1 MDVSLSGLTI
11 AIMVSGGFAETEF
24 TELQRALAKTGAT
37 LKTISTDA
45 GLVNGWQGNSWGH
58 YFPIDAQL
66 GDVMAADLDAL
77 IVPGGDRSINKL
89 KTNMNTGRIL
99 RHMLDAQ
106 KPVVMFGAA
115 MDLLAAI
122 ERTTDEPTL
131 LTFADRESMTV
142 EEWTK
147 ASLAH
152 IAAYGFYDEEAD
164 MAAAA

>member
-1 MDVSLSGLTI
+1 MEVSLSGLTV
-11 AIMVSGGFAETEF
+11 AIMVSGGFAEAEF

-45 GLVNGWQGNSWGH
+45 GLVNGWQGTSWGH

-77 IVPGGDRSINKL
+77 IIPGGERSINKL

-99 RHMLDAQ
+99 RNMLDAE

-115 MDLLAAI
+115 LELIAQI
-122 ERTTDEPTL
+122 ERKAEDQVSL
-131 LTFADRESMTV
+131 LSYADRETMST
-142 EEWTK
+142 EEWVNG
-147 ASLAH
+147 SVAH
-152 IAAYGFYDEEAD
+152 IAKFGFYEED
-164 MAAAA
+164 GMAEAA